1 MFHQPSSGFF
11 VEAAE
16 FEDEFFLGG
25 ENVTPKK
32 YIYIERGPGVD
43 QKIDFLNRCLDGRS
57 ETADA
62 KISSKR
68 DHFTIHMLD
77 SEIGWITDR

>member
-1 MFHQPSSGFF
+1 MFHLSFLGSV

-25 ENVTPKK
+25 GGECNTQK
-32 YIYIERGPGVD
+32 IILERVSGVD
-43 QKIDFLNRCLDGRS
+43 QKFDFLNHCSDGRS

-62 KISSKR
+62 KISLKR
-68 DHFTIHMLD
+68 DHFTIHMLNLD
-77 SEIGWITDR
+77 VG